1 MELDNFNN
9 IFLLGAGGIGVSA
22 LGRYF
27 LLKGKNVAGYD
38 RVSTDLTKKLK
49 DEGLNIFYNDVPG
62 EIPDLFRDTENT
74 LIIYTPAIPKN
85 NQLYNYFI
93 KNRFT
98 LKKRS
103 EVLGFITSKY
113 KTIAVAGTHGKTTV
127 STMIAHLLKQSGIAC
142 TAFLGGISKNYNSN
156 FLYSENPEFVV
167 VEADEYDRSFL
178 RLFPFISIITSIDP
192 DHLDIYGSV
201 EQLNLT
207 FSSFARNTKHDGLL
221 IYKNGVDKKIDIA
234 GEMVQ
239 KSYSLNDNE
248 NNYFAENIIGD
259 KEYLSFDLVYPD
271 GKIKGINPGIPGI
284 INIENAVAAAA
295 VALNAGISEDELKR
309 GLKSFEGIKRRFD
322 IQINRED
329 FVYIDDYAHHPE
341 ELKAII
347 NSVRKI
353 FPGKKI
359 TGVFQPHLYSRTRDF
374 ADEFARS
381 LELLDR
387 LILLDIYPA
396 RELPIPGVTSE
407 LIFEKVN
414 MADKTLCG
422 NNELI
427 NKLSGRKLE
436 VLLTFGA
443 GNIDKYVEQI
453 KEMFK

>member
-178 RLFPFISIITSIDP
+178 RLFPFISVITSIDP